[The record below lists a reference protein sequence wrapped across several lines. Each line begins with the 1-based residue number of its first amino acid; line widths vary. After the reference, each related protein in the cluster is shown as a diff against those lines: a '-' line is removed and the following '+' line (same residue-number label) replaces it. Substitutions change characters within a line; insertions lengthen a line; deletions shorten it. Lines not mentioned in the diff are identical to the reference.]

1 MQFNIIDLVY
11 QSQQNDLSAL
21 SKLYCMTFKDTYYFA
36 LRFAGDET
44 VAQELVTRIYKKAFE
59 GIATLERPE
68 SFEAWLS
75 FTTSGVCVD
84 YMSEEN
90 LLDFGNVELPEDFE
104 QIDENTEFLPQ
115 GVENAEKVNLAINK
129 IIDTLPDNQRAAVML
144 YYFGGMST
152 QRMAGFIGCSEED
165 AVRELE
171 AARFNIKA
179 EMERMVNRKTAL
191 YPIEQVPVITMIM
204 QDAKEQT
211 AVASDVVKAIF
222 SEITSAMPESVAEE
236 VADAAEEPAEVAEE
250 IVAPEEEIAVSEE
263 FEEAEAEQDETPTNK
278 PNGKRIALIC
288 VAATFILIAFI
299 ATMGLVVA
307 ELG

>member
-11 QSQQNDLSAL
+11 QAQQNDLSAL

-179 EMERMVNRKTAL
+179 EMERMVNRKTSL

-204 QDAKEQT
+204 QDAKEQMV
-211 AVASDVVKAIF
+211 VASDLVKAIF
-222 SEITSAMPESVAEE
+222 SEVTAVMPESVAEE
-236 VADAAEEPAEVAEE
+236 IADAEEPAEVAEE
-250 IVAPEEEIAVSEE
+250 FVAPDEEIAVSEE
-263 FEEAEAEQDETPTNK
+263 FEEAELEQDENPTAK

>member
-11 QSQQNDLSAL
+11 QAQQNDLSAL

-204 QDAKEQT
+204 QDAKEQMV
-211 AVASDVVKAIF
+211 VASDIVKAIF
-222 SEITSAMPESVAEE
+222 SEVTVVMPESVAEE
-236 VADAAEEPAEVAEE
+236 IADAEEPAEVAEE
-250 IVAPEEEIAVSEE
+250 FVAPDEEIAVSEE
-263 FEEAEAEQDETPTNK
+263 FEEAELEQDENPTAK